1 MLSLITRTHPRTRPS
16 AAVAQLAVQDLCK
29 FKVVGSTPISGSK
42 FLLPGSSAVEH
53 RAVNATVDGS
63 IPSLAAI
70 ALEAIRIGKGSVRH
84 RAFNSTTAGAEPVYP
99 SIHAQQ
105 VVVTRPS
112 PKR

>member
-1 MLSLITRTHPRTRPS
+1 
-16 AAVAQLAVQDLCK
+16 
-29 FKVVGSTPISGSK
+29 
-42 FLLPGSSAVEH
+42 
-53 RAVNATVDGS
+53 
-63 IPSLAAI
+63 
-70 ALEAIRIGKGSVRH
+70 LEAIRIGKGSVRH